1 MVKKPILLF
10 QGIVLINA
18 LLVKLGME
26 DKENVMNRFDKLKE
40 ITDRFNIYID
50 K

>member
-1 MVKKPILLF
+1 MLTINKEWEKAYTFVP
-10 QGIVLINA
+10 GIVLINA

-26 DKENVMNRFDKLKE
+26 DKENVMDRFDKLK
-40 ITDRFNIYID
+40 